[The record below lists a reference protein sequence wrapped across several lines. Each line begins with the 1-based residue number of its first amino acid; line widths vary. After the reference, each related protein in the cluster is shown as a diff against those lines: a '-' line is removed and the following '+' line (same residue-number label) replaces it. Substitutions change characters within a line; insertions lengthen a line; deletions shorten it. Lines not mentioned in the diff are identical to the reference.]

1 MCGVTAIYHYG
12 TPDRPVDPAVLAAMT
27 RSLAHRGPD
36 DEGLHIEGPVG
47 LGNRRLAI
55 VDLSPTGRQPM
66 VSRRGSAW
74 ISYNGECYNHRSLRP
89 RLEARGHTFRGT
101 SDTETLLYALQEWG
115 PRILE
120 DVAGIFA
127 FAVWEPLRKRLLL
140 ARDPLGV
147 KQLYY
152 HDDGSRIVVASEIK
166 ALFHYPGVPRQPDP
180 EAINQYLH
188 FHTPLFDRTFF
199 RGIRQLC
206 PGEYIEVGPHGLRR
220 RLFWGPDGFEP
231 RDASPETQVD
241 DLKEM
246 LARVVQDQLMADV
259 PVGCF
264 FSAGIDS
271 SAVAAFALR
280 GQGLVRG
287 FGVHSTDP
295 SVIDERPYQEL
306 AARALGLDLELLTL
320 DGTTFPEDLLRLHYF
335 QDAPVIGPAMIPM
348 YHVSRL
354 AASRVK
360 VCLGGQGGDEI
371 FAGYARYA
379 LVQPGRTVGRL
390 FAGDVEPADDAPAA
404 TASIR
409 SNLLKQLVSPR
420 TLRRVLKS
428 ALHLADWRR
437 RYFLNFTKVAPSVWS
452 AIFTA
457 PGFHNSDA
465 AWQVFDD
472 TLRRSPALNA
482 SDRILHWDMQTYL
495 PGLFH
500 QDDRMSMASGLE
512 SRVPLA
518 DPRLVRFA
526 FHTPFE
532 LKMRGGA
539 SKWILRRAVADV
551 IPPLVLNRRKVG
563 FDTPAE
569 RWMREEHRGFVRDLL
584 LSSRAR
590 SRGFWESQA
599 IRKLL
604 DRPQHVNWFDVVWK
618 LASIEAWA
626 TVFLDGKPATEAN
639 AGVRGTVA
647 ELSHA

>member
-1 MCGVTAIYHYG
+1 MCGVTAVYHYG
-12 TPDRPVDPAVLAAMT
+12 TPERSVEPAFLAAMT
-27 RSLAHRGPD
+27 GSLAHRGPD
-36 DEGLHIEGPVG
+36 DEGLHIDGPVG

-55 VDLSPTGRQPM
+55 VDLSPTGHQPM
-66 VSRRGSAW
+66 VSPRGSAW

-89 RLEARGHTFRGT
+89 RLEARGYTFRGT

-115 PRILE
+115 PGILE
-120 DVAGIFA
+120 ELAGIFA
-127 FAVWEPLRKRLLL
+127 FAVWEPRRKRLLL

-152 HDDGSRIVVASEIK
+152 HDDGARIVVASEIK

-180 EAINQYLH
+180 DAINQYLH

-199 RGIRQLC
+199 RDIRQLC
-206 PGEYIEVGPHGLRR
+206 PGEYIEIGPHGLRR

-231 RDASPETQVD
+231 RDASPEAQVD
-241 DLKEM
+241 DLRDT
-246 LARVVQDQLMADV
+246 LAGVVRDQLMSDV

-271 SAVAAFALR
+271 SAIAAFALR
-280 GQGLVRG
+280 AEGHIRG
-287 FGVHSTDP
+287 FGVHFSDP
-295 SVIDERPYQEL
+295 SVVDERPYQEV
-306 AARALGLDLELLTL
+306 AAQALGLDLELLTL
-320 DGTTFPEDLLRLHYF
+320 DGATFPEDLLRLHYF

-379 LVQPGRTVGRL
+379 LVQPGRTMSRL
-390 FAGDVEPADDAPAA
+390 FAGDSARTAAAVSGPAP
-404 TASIR
+404 IR

-420 TLRRVLKS
+420 TLRRVLRS
-428 ALHLADWRR
+428 GLHLADWRR
-437 RYFLNFTKVAPSVWS
+437 RYFLNFTKVSPTLWN

-457 PGFHNSDA
+457 PGFHNPAA

-472 TLRRSPALNA
+472 TLRKSPALNA
-482 SDRILHWDMQTYL
+482 PDKILHWDMQTYL

-500 QDDRMSMASGLE
+500 QDDRMSMANSLE

-518 DPRLVRFA
+518 DPRLVRHA

-539 SKWILRRAVADV
+539 SKWILRRAVSDV

-569 RWMREEHRGFVRDLL
+569 HWMRVQHADFVRDLL
-584 LSSRAR
+584 LSQRAR
-590 SRGFWESQA
+590 TRGFWEPRS
-599 IRKLL
+599 IERLL
-604 DRPQHVNWFDVVWK
+604 GRTRQVNWFDVVWK

-626 TVFLDGKPATEAN
+626 TLFLDGEGTAVTN
-639 AGVRGTVA
+639 AGVPDVA
-647 ELSHA
+647 SELSHA

>member
-12 TPDRPVDPAVLAAMT
+12 TPERPVEPAVLAAMT

-36 DEGLHIEGPVG
+36 DEGLYVDGPVG

-66 VSRRGSAW
+66 ASANGSAW

-89 RLEARGHTFRGT
+89 RLEARGYTFRGT

-115 PRILE
+115 PGILE
-120 DVAGIFA
+120 EVAGIFA
-127 FAVWEPLRKRLLL
+127 FVVWEPQRKRLLL

-152 HDDGSRIVVASEIK
+152 HDDGNRIVVASEIK
-166 ALFHYPGVPRQPDP
+166 ALLRYPGVPREPDP
-180 EAINQYLH
+180 DAVNQYLH
-188 FHTPLFDRTFF
+188 FHSPLFDRTFF

-206 PGEYIEVGPHGLRR
+206 PGEYMEVSPHAIRR

-231 RDASPETQVD
+231 RDGSPETQVRA
-241 DLKEM
+241 LRER
-246 LARVVQDQLMADV
+246 LATVVGDQLMADV

-264 FSAGIDS
+264 FSGGIDS

-280 GQGLVRG
+280 RSGRMQG
-287 FGVHSTDP
+287 FGVHFADP
-295 SVIDERPYQEL
+295 SVIDERPYQQ
-306 AARALGLDLELLTL
+306 AAAKALGLDLELLTL
-320 DGTTFPEDLLRLHYF
+320 DGSTFPEDLLRLHYF

-348 YHVSRL
+348 YHVSRM

-379 LVQPGRTVGRL
+379 LVQPGRTLSRL
-390 FAGDVEPADDAPAA
+390 FAGDADRVDDAAFH
-404 TASIR
+404 ASLR
-409 SNLLKQLVSPR
+409 GNLLKQLVSPP

-428 ALHLADWRR
+428 AWHVGDWRR
-437 RYFLNFTKVAPSVWS
+437 RYFTNFTKVPPSLWREV
-452 AIFTA
+452 FTT
-457 PGFHNSDA
+457 PGFHCPEA

-472 TLRRSPALNA
+472 TLRRSPALAA
-482 SDRILHWDMQTYL
+482 SDKILHWDIQTYL

-500 QDDRMSMASGLE
+500 QDDRMSMASSLE

-518 DPRLVRFA
+518 DPRLARFA

-551 IPPLVLNRRKVG
+551 LPPLVLNRRKVG

-569 RWMREEHRGFVRDLL
+569 RWMRVQHPGFVRDLL

-590 SRGFWESQA
+590 SRGYWNPEA
-599 IRKLL
+599 VRRLL
-604 DRPQHVNWFDVVWK
+604 DRPREANWFDIVWK

-626 TVFLDGKPATEAN
+626 TVFLDNKLPALTSTGARPA
-639 AGVRGTVA
+639 AG